1 MAVKTTKACKSKSS
15 TTSKSKSSKSKT
27 LKTTATARKGS
38 SKKSVARSSVSGK
51 FVSSKK
57 TGRVVKASPA
67 MSRLGKERIKTAVKS
82 VVYRDARTGKFSD

>member
-1 MAVKTTKACKSKSS
+1 
-15 TTSKSKSSKSKT
+15 
-27 LKTTATARKGS
+27 
-38 SKKSVARSSVSGK
+38 VARSSVSGK

>member
-1 MAVKTTKACKSKSS
+1 MAGKTAKASR
-15 TTSKSKSSKSKT
+15 SKSKSSKGKT
-27 LKTTATARKGS
+27 LKTAAVARKGS

-82 VVYRDARTGKFSD
+82 VVYRDAGTGKFSD